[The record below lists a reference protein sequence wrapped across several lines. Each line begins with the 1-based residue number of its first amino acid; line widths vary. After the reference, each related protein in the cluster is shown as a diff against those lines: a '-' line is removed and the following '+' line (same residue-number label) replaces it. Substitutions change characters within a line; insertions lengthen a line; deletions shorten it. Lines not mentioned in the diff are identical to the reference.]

1 MHMTCTLRATKAV
14 WSCTVHENY
23 SSVLSSGRRQL
34 RSSHFAEVLRFGTAH
49 LFVHSL
55 QTRAARKLDD
65 CAGALNLG
73 PPPVG
78 QVCDRFWGCRAGRS
92 ANLPCIT
99 NSETCHKLSIS
110 LFVMQGRF
118 AERPAIPKKGRDQSS
133 PHTDSQRLGKCLVWE
148 WLSPVPA
155 P

>member
-1 MHMTCTLRATKAV
+1 MELHGARELLECTFVGPPPTSLFALR
-14 WSCTVHENY
+14 
-23 SSVLSSGRRQL
+23 
-34 RSSHFAEVLRFGTAH
+34 RSTIVLRFGTAS

-73 PPPVG
+73 PPPIG

-110 LFVMQGRF
+110 LFVMHGRF
-118 AERPAIPKKGRDQSS
+118 AERPAIPKKGRNQSS